1 LLNFLRK
8 YLAYRDAMKAS
19 KFFEKHPHL
28 QERLSMIEDWCEELE
43 DRIVDIEHNQD
54 HYSDRVVE
62 LEKIAHPKCGIEE
75 FDGYT
80 PLVQRLSKVER
91 NLRKKSYSKSLKGE
105 KHL

>member
-1 LLNFLRK
+1 
-8 YLAYRDAMKAS
+8 MKAS

-75 FDGYT
+75 FDGYA
-80 PLVQRLSKVER
+80 PLVQRLNKVER